1 MESWY
6 QVAPGNLD
14 FHKFRSPVKAQLLE
28 TAIELERNERKMRMN
43 TKMNSVMKTLHTAV
57 ASGKLTGAVNL
68 NSELLKLIEPG
79 FTMKDGAVLLKT
91 QEKLA
96 MDIRP
101 DNFPD
106 LTGYECF
113 VNHIHIEDYLGDAE
127 RGSNSLLE
135 QGLAFANKIVE
146 ELSSLYLGK
155 PFKVIVATNESG
167 CSVRFHMIR
176 NGENW
181 LSDDLDEY
189 GQEAILVLDISPI

>member
-1 MESWY
+1 MGSRY
-6 QVAPGNLD
+6 QSSAGNLD
-14 FHKFRSPVKAQLLE
+14 FHKFISPIKAQLFE
-28 TAIELERNERKMRMN
+28 TTIEPERNELKMRMN

-68 NSELLKLIEPG
+68 SSELLRLIELG
-79 FTMKDGAVLLKT
+79 FTVKDGAVLLKS

-96 MDIRP
+96 MNIRQ
-101 DNFPD
+101 DSFPD

-113 VNHIHIEDYLGDAE
+113 VNHIHIEDYISDAE
-127 RGSNSLLE
+127 RGSNALLE
-135 QGLAFANKIVE
+135 QGLAFANKIVD
-146 ELSSLYLGK
+146 ELSLLYHGK

-167 CSVRFHMIR
+167 CSVRFHLIR

-189 GQEAILVLDISPI
+189 GQEAILVMEIPPI